1 MVVSFLVAVTIVLA
15 MVILRAYSFAE
26 DTARSVAKAER
37 ERLQD
42 ENPDHAVAALDE
54 EAFIAYFEWL
64 RRRRF
69 WLYLL
74 GFLVLATLET
84 LLVMAILSFVHIVF
98 YPGPWMWGF
107 IAVFVLTAGW
117 SAVVWGVLWFHRR
130 QLDAAVLK
138 NLKRWPGMSAQDV

>member
-1 MVVSFLVAVTIVLA
+1 MIVSFLVAVAIVLI

-37 ERLQD
+37 DRLQG
-42 ENPDHAVAALDE
+42 EHPDHAIAALDE
-54 EAFIAYFEWL
+54 ASFINYFEWL

-69 WLYLL
+69 WLYLF
-74 GFLVLATLET
+74 GFMVLAILET

-117 SAVVWGVLWFHRR
+117 SAVVWAVLWQYRR
-130 QLDAAVLK
+130 QLDAALLK
-138 NLKRWPGMSAQDV
+138 NLKRWPGMAAEEV

>member
-1 MVVSFLVAVTIVLA
+1 MVVSFLVAVALVLT

-54 EAFIAYFEWL
+54 EAFVAYFEWL

-117 SAVVWGVLWFHRR
+117 SAVVWAVLWLHRR

-138 NLKRWPGMSAQDV
+138 NLKHWPGPSGEDG

>member
-1 MVVSFLVAVTIVLA
+1 MIVSFLVAVAIVLA

-37 ERLQD
+37 DRLQG
-42 ENPDHAVAALDE
+42 EHPDHAITALDE
-54 EAFIAYFEWL
+54 ATFINYFEWL

-69 WLYLL
+69 WLYLV
-74 GFLVLATLET
+74 GFMVLATLET
-84 LLVMAILSFVHIVF
+84 LLVLAILSFVHIVF

-117 SAVVWGVLWFHRR
+117 SAVVWAVLWLYRR
-130 QLDAAVLK
+130 QLDTALLK
-138 NLKRWPGMSAQDV
+138 NLKRWPGDVHAD